1 MADVL
6 QLLLGA
12 VTVGAIYA
20 LIALGFNLIFA
31 ASRLMNFAQGDLAM
45 LGAMAGVTLLGVMHL
60 PFILGAVIA
69 MAAVGLLFLVFEMG
83 ILRPLARTNATLT
96 SLVMATLALSIFL
109 QGAAELVWGRLEQP
123 VPSPAG
129 STPLRVG
136 ALVIVPHYLV
146 VIAVAAIAFGAML
159 FFFRRTLL
167 GKALLATGYEPEAAR
182 LVGINPTA
190 MVSLTCFAGGG
201 FAALAGMVV
210 SPITFAA
217 PWMGLSLA
225 VKGFAASMIGG
236 LGSVAGALLGGL
248 LVGLL
253 EAFGARY
260 ISSAYSDALIFLA
273 LMLGLFV
280 RPSGLLGSPLVTGDH
295 F

>member
-1 MADVL
+1 MADFL

-12 VTVGAIYA
+12 ATLGAIYA

-45 LGAMAGVTLLGVMHL
+45 LGAMMGVTLLGGLHL
-60 PFILGAVIA
+60 PFLVAVVVA
-69 MAAVGLLFLVFEMG
+69 MAAVGLLFLAFEVG
-83 ILRPLARTNATLT
+83 VLRPLARTNATLT

-109 QGAAELVWGRLEQP
+109 QGGAELVWGRLEQP

-129 STPLRVG
+129 TEPFRVG
-136 ALVIVPHYLV
+136 SLVIVPHYLV
-146 VIAVAAIAFGAML
+146 VIAVATIAFAAMTV
-159 FFFRRTLL
+159 FFRRTLV

-190 MVSLTCFAGGG
+190 MVTLTCFAGGG
-201 FAALAGMVV
+201 FAALGGLVV

-225 VKGFAASMIGG
+225 VKGFAAGMIGG
-236 LGSVAGALLGGL
+236 LGSVTGALIGGL

-253 EAFGARY
+253 ETFGAGY
-260 ISSAYSDALIFLA
+260 VSSAYSDALIFVV
-273 LMLGLFV
+273 LMLVLFL
-280 RPSGLLGSPLVTGDH
+280 RPSGLLGSPLVTGEH